1 MWAMESYTLELL
13 KNLTSSKVEIR
24 WNDVKHRVFEDIKQ
38 FVSHNNLLAYQYFN
52 KIFEVNIN
60 DINFQLSV
68 LVSQ

>member
-1 MWAMESYTLELL
+1 MESYTLELL

-38 FVSHNNLLAYQYFN
+38 FVSHNNLLAYPYFN
-52 KIFEVNIN
+52 NIFEVNIN